1 MYIINVRNQFYK
13 INFSS
18 IGAMKRGHQ
27 DFNLLILTLLS
38 SCSLI
43 LSKDTSVTL
52 VFVGDIAPDGVI
64 FYQDK
69 HAYCSYNQTFELVAP
84 HLQQSDLT
92 IGNLEAPFVTE
103 DMEKYESK
111 EYYPRLRSK
120 PESAYSLKYAGF
132 NILGL
137 NNNHLTDFK
146 EKPIKFT
153 VNLLNK
159 IGIKTFGYTSGT
171 IKENRPQIPLIVNVR
186 GIKIG
191 FLGYCDI
198 FKVKNL
204 ETFHYTCIIRQGNGT
219 LGPAIYTDENASR
232 DVTALKKN
240 VDIVVVSMHWG
251 KEYYTNL
258 TETQLHHYVHLKNLG
273 VHLIIGSHP
282 HVLQGHTATKSFL
295 TAFSLGNFLFEPHG
309 SYQGVSIAIF

>member
-1 MYIINVRNQFYK
+1 MHSVSDKLLATLKSKWVDDSENKIPIRNVDKSRLSTE
-13 INFSS
+13 FS
-18 IGAMKRGHQ
+18 RV
-27 DFNLLILTLLS
+27 N
-38 SCSLI
+38 
-43 LSKDTSVTL
+43 TSVTL

-171 IKENRPQIPLIVNVR
+171 IKENRPQSILIS
-186 GIKIG
+186 
-191 FLGYCDI
+191 LS
-198 FKVKNL
+198 KN
-204 ETFHYTCIIRQGNGT
+204 
-219 LGPAIYTDENASR
+219 
-232 DVTALKKN
+232 
-240 VDIVVVSMHWG
+240 
-251 KEYYTNL
+251 
-258 TETQLHHYVHLKNLG
+258 
-273 VHLIIGSHP
+273 
-282 HVLQGHTATKSFL
+282 
-295 TAFSLGNFLFEPHG
+295 
-309 SYQGVSIAIF
+309 